1 MSLTTAFLP
10 SGTDMALTV
19 TTQLL
24 LLLVW
29 GTAVWAARPGAEL
42 LNVCMDA
49 KHHKERPSPED
60 QLHEQVGPGQG
71 GVVWGGEEL
80 TQEEKGGD
88 EMLNP
93 LHA

>member
-1 MSLTTAFLP
+1 
-10 SGTDMALTV
+10 MALTV
-19 TTQLL
+19 TTQPLP
-24 LLLVW
+24 LLVW
-29 GTAVWAARPGAEL
+29 GTTVWAARPGAEL
-42 LNVCMDA
+42 LNVCMDT
-49 KHHKERPSPED
+49 KHHKEKPSPED